1 MSNADATPTT
11 RFHVDSEVGRLR
23 KVLLCRPDLALRRLT
38 PRNAADLLFDDV
50 LWVKKAREEH
60 DAFASALEDRG
71 VEVLYLN
78 TLLEETMEQ
87 PLARTWLLDKLVPDG
102 KVGPALERELRA
114 WLEGLDSE
122 RLARHLIGGVAVSE
136 LPASGSS
143 LSSHLLA
150 PDDFVISPLPNA
162 IFTRDNSSWI
172 YGGVHFNRLAKTA
185 RLGESVNLE
194 VVYRCH
200 PRFTEAAFQI
210 WQSPKE
216 ERDAGATIEGGDILV
231 LGNSALLI
239 GVSER
244 TTPRAIEI
252 LAQELFVAGEVTEVL
267 VVQLPKQ
274 RSSIHIDS
282 VLTMVDKNV
291 FLAYPE
297 IVDGARAWQ
306 MTASNAADATPVL
319 RQVELFEAIGE
330 IFDDSHIRVIT
341 TGGDD
346 FEVEREQ
353 WDDGNNVLAVEPGV
367 VIAYDRNV
375 DTNTKLRKAGYEV
388 ITIAGSELSRGRGGS
403 HCLSCPIERDA
414 VDAV

>member
-1 MSNADATPTT
+1 MSADADATI

-23 KVLLCRPDLALRRLT
+23 KVLLCWPDLALRRLT
-38 PRNAADLLFDDV
+38 PRNAAGLLFDDV

-122 RLARHLIGGVAVSE
+122 LLARHLIGGVAASE
-136 LPASGSS
+136 LPHSESS
-143 LSSHLLA
+143 LSSQLLA
-150 PDDFVISPLPNA
+150 PDDFVIPPLPNQ
-162 IFTRDNSSWI
+162 IFTRDSSSWI
-172 YGGVHFNRLAKTA
+172 YGGVHFNRMAKTA
-185 RLGESVNLE
+185 RLGESANIE
-194 VVYRCH
+194 AVYRYH
-200 PRFTEAAFQI
+200 PLFVEATFQF
-210 WQSPKE
+210 WQSPQE
-216 ERDAGATIEGGDILV
+216 QRGAGATIEGGDILV
-231 LGNSALLI
+231 LGAGALLI

-252 LAQELFVAGEVTEVL
+252 LAQELFLAGNMNKVL

-274 RSSIHIDS
+274 RSSMHLDT
-282 VLTMVDKNV
+282 VLTMIDKNV
-291 FLAYPE
+291 FLAYPD

-306 MTASNAADATPVL
+306 IAGNGAGATPVL

-330 IFDDSHIRVIT
+330 VFDEAHIRVIT

-346 FEVEREQ
+346 FEAEREQ

-414 VDAV
+414 V